1 MDNRLLLSKGRFVI
15 VICIVCF
22 AFVLNS
28 PTIFAAE
35 QSYKSNGQVDF
46 YGTYEPENGKNQ
58 SKDQHNQTVQE
69 EEKGAPSSN
78 QVLPRAGDQTE
89 PAYLIFGWGFI
100 FISILFFIIFKIS
113 KQKGRNEYEIFES

>member
-1 MDNRLLLSKGRFVI
+1 MDKQLLFFKDRFVI

-22 AFVLNS
+22 AFVLSS
-28 PTIFAAE
+28 PTIYAAE

-46 YGTYEPENGKNQ
+46 YGKYQLENQ
-58 SKDQHNQTVQE
+58 SKDQQKQTVQK